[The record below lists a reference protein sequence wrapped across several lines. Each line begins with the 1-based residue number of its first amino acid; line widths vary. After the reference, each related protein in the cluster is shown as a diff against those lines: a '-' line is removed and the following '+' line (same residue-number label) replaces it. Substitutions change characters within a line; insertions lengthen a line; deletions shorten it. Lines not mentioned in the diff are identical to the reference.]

1 MVVLQGS
8 VKRAMESR
16 GEEELRARLLGGWA
30 AQGSSN
36 LKDEQ
41 CQPGRGRTQGREL
54 RAAFTPGADDSAHGV
69 HG

>member
-8 VKRAMESR
+8 VKGAMESR

-41 CQPGRGRTQGREL
+41 CQPGRGADSGE
-54 RAAFTPGADDSAHGV
+54 GAEGHIHTWS
-69 HG
+69 

>member
-1 MVVLQGS
+1 MKG
-8 VKRAMESR
+8 AMESR

-41 CQPGRGRTQGREL
+41 CQPGRG
-54 RAAFTPGADDSAHGV
+54 ADPGEGAEGGIHTWS
-69 HG
+69 